1 MKFPLSPDFYELV
14 PLDLDDV
21 HGSHDSLQGR
31 ALLLRCLVARTLTD
45 RIFRPFLFTISR
57 NQDKSDQLFKEVSQS
72 LAQKSPEQ
80 EALWRQQISHAAYT
94 APNAQQGVNKTAAS
108 IVEEILDSMDRLM
121 HVEERPKLVGAIRNI
136 VKVAAETWRYA
147 RSVPLDMA
155 SRPFLFH
162 FCVPVVDNCKG

>member
-14 PLDLDDV
+14 PLELDDV

-45 RIFRPFLFTISR
+45 RIFRPFLFTVSR
-57 NQDKSDQLFKEVSQS
+57 HQDQSDQLLKEVSES
-72 LAQKSPEQ
+72 LVRKSPEQ

-94 APNAQQGVNKTAAS
+94 APNAPQSVNKTAAS
-108 IVEEILDSMDRLM
+108 IVDEILESMDRLM
-121 HVEERPKLVGAIRNI
+121 HVDERAKLVGAIRSI

-147 RSVPLDMA
+147 RSVSLGLAARPLPLLQ
-155 SRPFLFH
+155 RVNH
-162 FCVPVVDNCKG
+162 